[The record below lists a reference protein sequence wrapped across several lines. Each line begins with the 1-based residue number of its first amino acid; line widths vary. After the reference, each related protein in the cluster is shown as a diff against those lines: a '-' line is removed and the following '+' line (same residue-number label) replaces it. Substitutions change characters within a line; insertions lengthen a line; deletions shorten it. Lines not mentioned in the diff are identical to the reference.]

1 MSQPT
6 APLIEIEKIDVTE
19 GFNARTH
26 MDEEGIEQLAA
37 NLKRAGV
44 VQPVV
49 VLPPKNGRF
58 ALVAGH
64 RRLRA
69 AKLAGFKRIP
79 GVLGEAKTARLANLV
94 ENLHQEALDPID
106 RARGLKALAEEFGL
120 TTHKQIAEEVS
131 KSPAWVSQHMR
142 LLELPEAVQ
151 RHIAEGS
158 VPVEAERCLRKVA
171 AVSPRV
177 AECVCEL
184 ARRRKVKPGQ
194 FVSSFG
200 ELLSET
206 AQARFEDPATMISPR
221 AAWLSSLVSDT
232 EKRAELLGRLQATRP
247 HREGKDVA
255 IHFAEPEID
264 AARAAGCL
272 IEHRVDRGSWISTVA
287 FITDAALAADLVERV
302 VEREEAEAAQQAQRE
317 KELRARRAGI
327 DPSATPE
334 QEKEARKAKRA
345 EQKARQEQARH
356 YNEELGRKL
365 LKRRGGASRKEH
377 ALARAKALAAIVI
390 ADNDDLPALG
400 LRLVTAQL
408 QDVELKQL
416 KTSGETREKVSYADP
431 EQCREYLAKRIEDAR
446 SLGEVLELAG
456 DALIAALL
464 ADQEELPK
472 AKWVYGGLSARAEVE
487 GLLAADIKS
496 VRPRRR
502 SAQKRS

>member
-6 APLIEIEKIDVTE
+6 APLIDVEKIDVTE

-49 VLPPKNGRF
+49 VLPAENGRF

-69 AKLAGFKRIP
+69 AKLAGFKEIP

-120 TTHKQIAEEVS
+120 TTHKQIAKEVS

-142 LLELPEAVQ
+142 LLELPDGVQ

-184 ARRRKVKPGQ
+184 AKRRNVKPGQ
-194 FVSSFG
+194 FVPNFG
-200 ELLSET
+200 ELLTET
-206 AQARFEDPATMISPR
+206 AQARFEDPPTMISPR
-221 AAWLSSLVSDT
+221 APWLSSLVDDA
-232 EKRAELLGRLQATRP
+232 ERRAGLLGRLQATGRYG
-247 HREGKDVA
+247 EGEDVA
-255 IHFAEPEID
+255 IRFAESEID

-272 IEHRVDRGSWISTVA
+272 IEHKVDRGSWISTVA
-287 FITDAALAADLVERV
+287 FITDAALAEWV

-317 KELRARRAGI
+317 RELRARRVGV
-327 DPSATPE
+327 DPGATPE

-345 EQKARQEQARH
+345 EQKGKQEQARR

-377 ALARAKALAAIVI
+377 ALARAKALVAIVL

-431 EQCREYLAKRIEDAR
+431 EQCTEYLAKRIEDAR

-456 DALIAALL
+456 DVLIAALL

-472 AKWVYGGLSARAEVE
+472 SKWVYGGLSARTEVE